1 MEDLKFTHYAG
12 ILDTIQG
19 FEVYLFIQQGS
30 DRFKAELGND

>member
-12 ILDTIQG
+12 ILDMIQG

-30 DRFKAELGND
+30 DRLKAELGND